1 MRYIP
6 QTPQEVE
13 SFAAR
18 ATEMTAAATPQAPVV
33 PIPEQPDIYKC
44 LGAAND
50 QSMLD
55 KMCAQLTAPGAEEL
69 TKEEER
75 EIERDQHWDEFS
87 KVKDGRIDRAL
98 ARSEALFGEAMA
110 LTDELQA
117 SGTPIPDCSDLIPSN
132 AENPG
137 MVGAVSEIIAKG
149 RESVKDMIDNVANK

>member
-50 QSMLD
+50 QS
-55 KMCAQLTAPGAEEL
+55 KRRNG
-69 TKEEER
+69 K
-75 EIERDQHWDEFS
+75 S
-87 KVKDGRIDRAL
+87 KGIN
-98 ARSEALFGEAMA
+98 
-110 LTDELQA
+110 T
-117 SGTPIPDCSDLIPSN
+117 GTSSP
-132 AENPG
+132 
-137 MVGAVSEIIAKG
+137 K
-149 RESVKDMIDNVANK
+149 